1 VTFPT
6 IASSVPL
13 QAHNTFGIASL
24 AEHFIEI
31 GTRAH
36 LVQLAIANAPK
47 PWRVLGG
54 GSNVLLEET
63 TSGTV
68 LKNRITGIELIAETD
83 ESVKLKV
90 GSGEIWHDLVMFAV
104 GKGWGGLENLALI
117 PGTVGAAPIQ
127 NIGAYGVEVKDTI
140 TEVEV
145 WLWEENRFAT
155 ISNEAAHFG
164 YRDSIFK
171 QQLRDKFFVVSVC
184 FSLRKQAV
192 LHTEYGAIG
201 AELHAMGA
209 VPSLANIAQ
218 AVMNI
223 RRSKLPDP
231 KVVGNAGSFFKNPSV
246 QNSVFD
252 ALKKAYPEL
261 PGYPSNIGSNTKI
274 PAAWLIEQCGWKGFR
289 RGNVGVHD
297 RQALVLVNYGEATG
311 AEIWQLSEDILQ
323 SVFDTFGVLLEREVQ
338 VWSH

>member
-1 VTFPT
+1 M
-6 IASSVPL
+6 PL

-31 GTRAH
+31 ETREH
-36 LVQLAIANAPK
+36 LVQLPVLNAPK

-54 GSNVLLEET
+54 GSNILLEET

-68 LKNRITGIELIAETD
+68 LKNRITGIELIGESD
-83 ESVKLKV
+83 EFVILKV
-90 GSGEIWHDLVMFAV
+90 GSGEIWHDLVMFTV
-104 GKGWGGLENLALI
+104 GRGWGGLENLALI

-145 WLWEENRFAT
+145 WLWEENRLAT
-155 ISNEAAHFG
+155 ISNEAAQFG

-171 QQLRDKFFVVSVC
+171 QQLRGKFFVVSVS
-184 FSLRKQAV
+184 FRLRKNAV
-192 LHTEYGAIG
+192 LHTEYGAIE
-201 AELHAMGA
+201 AELHTMGA
-209 VPSLANIAQ
+209 VPSVANIAQ

-231 KVVGNAGSFFKNPSV
+231 KIVGNAGSFFKNPSV
-246 QNSVFD
+246 QNSKFD
-252 ALKKAYPEL
+252 ALKKAYPAM
-261 PGYPSNIGSNTKI
+261 PGYPSKLESSTKI

-311 AEIWQLSEDILQ
+311 ADIWQLSEDILQ
-323 SVFDTFGVLLEREVQ
+323 SVFDTYGVQLEREVQ
-338 VWSH
+338 VWSN